1 VGTLAILAGQL
12 IAGAAVLEVVAGV
25 PREWGTAIGA
35 MAMIV
40 YFVAGGLLSSAWVNA
55 VQLVVLLAGMLAAV
69 PIVLSKAGGFAG
81 IAASVP
87 AHFWDFGYTAGP
99 GSGFTLLAMLAPA
112 FIISPG
118 LLQKV
123 YGAKNPRA
131 VRLGVGVQGVALGL
145 FAFIPVLLGMS
156 ARVIAPDVSSPNLVL
171 PTVLIEALPIWL
183 GALALA
189 AVFSAEVS
197 TCDAIL
203 FMLATSL
210 SQDLYKQFVNP
221 NADDRTI
228 LLVARLAAVVGGAI
242 GVALAI
248 QLPTVI
254 GALSIFYTLLG
265 VSLFVPVL
273 AGLYVRR
280 AGMAEAVAAIFA
292 GVSFVLAVQLSGQA
306 GLAVWTNP
314 NVGGLTAAGLAFL
327 IVLIVR
333 RNRSV

>member
-1 VGTLAILAGQL
+1 
-12 IAGAAVLEVVAGV
+12 
-25 PREWGTAIGA
+25 
-35 MAMIV
+35 
-40 YFVAGGLLSSAWVNA
+40 
-55 VQLVVLLAGMLAAV
+55 VQLVVLLAGLLAAM
-69 PIVLSKAGGFAG
+69 PIVLSKAGGLAG
-81 IAASVP
+81 IAAATP
-87 AHFWDFGYTAGP
+87 PHFWDVLYTTGP
-99 GSGFTLLAMLAPA
+99 GSGITLLAMLGPA

-123 YGAKNPRA
+123 YGAASPRA
-131 VRLGVGVQGVALGL
+131 VRLGVGSQAVALAL

-156 ARVIAPDVSSPNLVL
+156 ARVIAPEVSSPNLVL
-171 PTVLIEALPIWL
+171 PTVLVEALPVWL

-210 SQDLYKQFVNP
+210 SQDLYRQFVNP
-221 NADDRTI
+221 AADDRAI
-228 LLVARLAAVVGGAI
+228 LRVARLAAVAGGAI
-242 GVALAI
+242 GVVLAI

-280 AGMAEAVAAIFA
+280 AGMAEAIAAIVG

-306 GLAVWTNP
+306 GRAVWTNP
-314 NVGGLTAAGLAFL
+314 NVGGLTAAALACGL
-327 IVLIVR
+327 VMIVR
-333 RNRSV
+333 RRRP